1 MQKWLSVPAVIITC
15 EGTINEGNGLADI
28 RCRRFSD
35 ILRTK
40 EDHYPYSDRYI
51 SEVHDSSTKT
61 GRTEREHMVEWFRAN
76 ETKGSGSY
84 SRQTP
89 NSSARRCCNS
99 LMNAASLLWIAE
111 AVGIDEL
118 TVKIAY
124 EAAVGAGDYRRAC
137 GAIRKTITWDMVYA
151 CV

>member
-15 EGTINEGNGLADI
+15 EGTINEGNSLADI

-89 NSSARRCCNS
+89 NSSARPMLQQPDERCLAPLDRRGCR
-99 LMNAASLLWIAE
+99 
-111 AVGIDEL
+111 
-118 TVKIAY
+118 
-124 EAAVGAGDYRRAC
+124 YRRAYREDC
-137 GAIRKTITWDMVYA
+137 I
-151 CV
+151 

>member
-15 EGTINEGNGLADI
+15 EGTINEGNSLADI

-61 GRTEREHMVEWFRAN
+61 GRTERRAHGRMVSRERDQGKRFVQQADSELQR
-76 ETKGSGSY
+76 ETD
-84 SRQTP
+84 
-89 NSSARRCCNS
+89 
-99 LMNAASLLWIAE
+99 AATA
-111 AVGIDEL
+111 
-118 TVKIAY
+118 
-124 EAAVGAGDYRRAC
+124 
-137 GAIRKTITWDMVYA
+137 
-151 CV
+151 

>member
-15 EGTINEGNGLADI
+15 EGTINEGNSLADI

-76 ETKGSGSY
+76 ETAG
-84 SRQTP
+84 RLRAP
-89 NSSARRCCNS
+89 ARDD
-99 LMNAASLLWIAE
+99 AATA
-111 AVGIDEL
+111 
-118 TVKIAY
+118 
-124 EAAVGAGDYRRAC
+124 
-137 GAIRKTITWDMVYA
+137 
-151 CV
+151 

>member
-1 MQKWLSVPAVIITC
+1 M
-15 EGTINEGNGLADI
+15 ADI

-76 ETKGSGSY
+76 ETKGSRFVQQADSELQ
-84 SRQTP
+84 RETMLQQP
-89 NSSARRCCNS
+89 DERCLAPLDRRGCR
-99 LMNAASLLWIAE
+99 
-111 AVGIDEL
+111 
-118 TVKIAY
+118 
-124 EAAVGAGDYRRAC
+124 YRRAYREDC
-137 GAIRKTITWDMVYA
+137 I
-151 CV
+151 